1 MPKRR
6 NKEHKGLP
14 RGWRYKHGAYSIR
27 VPVGQEHLW
36 DGKKEFRLGATLS
49 EAHRVY
55 ANRIASADGAIT
67 TIAQLIDRY
76 LVEVTPTKAR
86 RTQKDEVK
94 YLTNFRKLIGENDVA
109 SFKPHHAYAIRD
121 HIKSGVTKGTGEKQ
135 ANRHMSAL
143 KHVFTKSIEWGLR
156 ETHPMHN
163 GVFKMFPEKKS
174 KMRIPTEE
182 EVREAIKIANPM
194 LQAYCKLKL
203 LTGLRLTDMLSLTVG
218 NITADGLVVTPRK
231 TEDRTDVT
239 ISFVMTDEL
248 KAVLKEVRSVPP
260 LNSIYLFTNH
270 RRNRGVGEALIKP
283 DGTTTGFD
291 SQWQRWQQKLPKEKR
306 FAERSLR
313 NLVGS
318 EDDLQTASER
328 LGHAS
333 TATTKK
339 FYRNKPTV
347 VLPLPHK
354 NIR

>member
-1 MPKRR
+1 
-6 NKEHKGLP
+6 
-14 RGWRYKHGAYSIR
+14 
-27 VPVGQEHLW
+27 V
-36 DGKKEFRLGATLS
+36 F
-49 EAHRVY
+49 

-76 LVEVTPTKAR
+76 LVEVTPTKAK
-86 RTQKDEVK
+86 RTQKDEIK

-156 ETHPMHN
+156 EVHPMHN

-218 NITADGLVVTPRK
+218 NITADALVVTPRK
-231 TEDRTDVT
+231 TEDRTDET

-248 KAVLKEVRSVPP
+248 KAVIKEVRAVPP
-260 LNSIYLFTNH
+260 LNSIYLFKNH

-339 FYRNKPTV
+339 FYRNKPTEV
-347 VLPLPHK
+347 FPLSSHK
-354 NIR
+354 TG